1 VSREGTSI
9 THNTVVLTQYEEV
22 KGVGVGV
29 SRIFGIESDVFGITT
44 KIHGFTA
51 TVAVPTDFSALQLQ
65 YQH

>member
-1 VSREGTSI
+1 MSREGTSI

-51 TVAVPTDFSALQLQ
+51 TVGVPTDFW
-65 YQH
+65 H